1 MIGIDIV
8 EIEDFAGRDFSRIFT
23 PRELEYIN
31 CAPNSARKTEIM
43 AGLYAGK
50 EAVFKA
56 FGLGGL
62 GLEILREIEILHDAC
77 GAPTCVFRG
86 VAVQLSISH
95 TRHTAVAIA
104 AANAAGVIT
113 VPTGK

>member
-8 EIEDFAGRDFSRIFT
+8 EIADFAERDFSRVFT
-23 PRELEYIN
+23 ERELEYIN
-31 CAPNSARKTEIM
+31 CATNIARSREIM

-56 FGLGGL
+56 LGLGGL
-62 GLEILREIEILHDAC
+62 GLEILREIEILHDDN

-86 VAVQLSISH
+86 KNVQLSISH
-95 TRHTAVAIA
+95 TRHTAVAVA
-104 AANAAGVIT
+104 V
-113 VPTGK
+113 V

>member
-8 EIEDFAGRDFSRIFT
+8 EIEDFAGCAFSRIFT
-23 PRELEYIN
+23 ERELKYIN
-31 CAPNSARKTEIM
+31 RASNSARKTEIM

-56 FGLGGL
+56 LGLSGL
-62 GLEILREIEILHDAC
+62 GLEILHEIEILHDAC

-86 VAVQLSISH
+86 TTVQLSISH
-95 TRHTAVAIA
+95 TRHTAVAVAVIA
-104 AANAAGVIT
+104 
-113 VPTGK
+113 P